1 MKIKWTHIS
10 LVGIFLIILMS
21 SCSNIK
27 ETSQNDQTSK
37 VVKQELEIQQGE
49 EKLFLLHKNLNNKK
63 QYTSDEI
70 ILFLEPFSVP
80 TAQAFDVPKFSW
92 MDEYARKGYDTWAMD
107 FRGFGRSSRPKE
119 MSDTSCPKP
128 SGYSFE

>member
-119 MSDTSCPKP
+119 MSILLPKTVRL
-128 SGYSFE
+128 FI